1 MSSQS
6 FRVPFLKE
14 LLLNPNMSEKQSLRL
29 KKSYGFFPL
38 RLERLA
44 ELKLS
49 LLFYLLPW
57 NRVAPKF
64 TADGDDT
71 SIRPSVHWART

>member
-1 MSSQS
+1 M
-6 FRVPFLKE
+6 KE

-38 RLERLA
+38 RLEQPA

-57 NRVAPKF
+57 NKAAPKF
-64 TADGDDT
+64 TAYDDN
-71 SIRPSVHWART
+71 SVCWAWI